1 MNIGNIITQ
10 EHEQGITYKEIN
22 LYKSIGF
29 GMFFGQS
36 RICFKQKKK
45 KHYSLPDHQLAG
57 NLILVFIIYEKNKK
71 SEFVTNFVGTKCLSN
86 CK

>member
-45 KHYSLPDHQLAG
+45 EYYSLPPTCWKFDSCFHYLR
-57 NLILVFIIYEKNKK
+57 KK
-71 SEFVTNFVGTKCLSN
+71 QKKRICN
-86 CK
+86 